1 MIDYKTYLDKLDRI
15 DILERAVL
23 SMGDEFREYKPR
35 MIELLNQFR
44 EIYDMELIES
54 GSYPTF

>member
-1 MIDYKTYLDKLDRI
+1 MDFKTYLDKLDKL
-15 DILERAVL
+15 DKLEDMVMSL
-23 SMGDEFREYKPR
+23 DDEFREYKPR
-35 MIELLNQFR
+35 FIELLNQFK